1 TSGGKQGQQS
11 ITVTPIP
18 VASLTVTPTIASLA
32 IGATQQLTATTLDAN
47 GNTLSGRAVTW
58 GTSDA
63 TKATVSASGLVTAV
77 VRARATIT
85 ATSETKTGTATIT
98 VSPIPVATVTVT
110 PTTASLA
117 IGATQQLTAT
127 TLDANGNTLSG
138 RAVTWGTSDA
148 TKATVSASGLVTAV
162 VRARATI
169 TATSETKTGTATI
182 TVSPIPVA
190 TVTVT
195 PTTAT
200 LVIGATQQLTAA
212 TLDANGNTLSGR
224 AVTWGT
230 SDATKATVSA
240 SGLVTAVAPG
250 TATITATSETK
261 TGTATI
267 TVNPIPVATVTV
279 TPATATLVIGATQQ
293 LTAATL
299 DANGNTLSGRTV
311 TWGTSDATKATVNA
325 SGLVTA
331 VAPGTATITATS
343 ETKTGTAT
351 ITVNPIPVATVT
363 VTPATA
369 TLVIGATQQLAAT
382 LKDANGNVLT
392 GQSI

>member
-32 IGATQQLTATTLDAN
+32 
-47 GNTLSGRAVTW
+47 
-58 GTSDA
+58 
-63 TKATVSASGLVTAV
+63 
-77 VRARATIT
+77 
-85 ATSETKTGTATIT
+85 
-98 VSPIPVATVTVT
+98 
-110 PTTASLA
+110 
-117 IGATQQLTAT
+117 
-127 TLDANGNTLSG
+127 
-138 RAVTWGTSDA
+138 
-148 TKATVSASGLVTAV
+148 
-162 VRARATI
+162 
-169 TATSETKTGTATI
+169 
-182 TVSPIPVA
+182 
-190 TVTVT
+190 
-195 PTTAT
+195 
-200 LVIGATQQLTAA
+200 
-212 TLDANGNTLSGR
+212 
-224 AVTWGT
+224 
-230 SDATKATVSA
+230 
-240 SGLVTAVAPG
+240 
-250 TATITATSETK
+250 
-261 TGTATI
+261 
-267 TVNPIPVATVTV
+267 
-279 TPATATLVIGATQQ
+279 IGATQQ

-343 ETKTGTAT
+343 ETKTSTAT
-351 ITVNPIPVATVT
+351 ITVNPIPFATVT